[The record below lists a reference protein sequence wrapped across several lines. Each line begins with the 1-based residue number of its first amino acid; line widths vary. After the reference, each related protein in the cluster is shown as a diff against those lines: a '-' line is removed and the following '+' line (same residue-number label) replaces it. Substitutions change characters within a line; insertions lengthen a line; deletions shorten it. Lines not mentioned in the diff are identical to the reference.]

1 MGRLHTLK
9 MSPTSRKVQCNAVAR
24 SWSLVLSTSGLGD
37 LSNSRVTL
45 SNAHHLSGPPL
56 AARTGSHLGREP
68 APQVGFLEG
77 VTVCGD
83 ADHLSTQGRWP
94 PGQPPPAGRRF
105 PFHHSSSSPRPPN
118 SLSREGHDGRD
129 PLPGARKRS
138 YTVKGRLYWWL
149 L

>member
-1 MGRLHTLK
+1 M
-9 MSPTSRKVQCNAVAR
+9 PAR

-77 VTVCGD
+77 VTMCGD

-118 SLSREGHDGRD
+118 SLSREGHGWKRREGWDWAILNVPSVLD

-138 YTVKGRLYWWL
+138 YTGKGRLYWWL